1 MEPRSVTFVFDC
13 DQRHEG
19 LTFAEVKRVIG
30 GKAANLT
37 VMAAEL
43 GLPVPPAFT
52 VTTAAC
58 NEYLAHGW
66 PAGLDEELREHM
78 ARMETIVGQR
88 FGDPADPLLVSVRSG
103 APVSMPGMM
112 DTILNL
118 GLNDATTAGLA
129 DRTSSPKFAADCRR
143 RFETMYRDIVGSEAV
158 PADPWVQL
166 RAAIEAVFRS
176 WNSDRARAYRER
188 EGIPDD
194 LGTAVTVQTMVFG
207 NRSVDSG
214 TGVLFTRN
222 PATGEPDLYGDVM
235 FNAQGE
241 DVVAGTHHTEPI
253 GVLDERIPAVG
264 RELREYARRLERHH
278 RDLCDIEFTIEH
290 GRLWMLQCRIGK
302 RSPQAALRIAVDMA
316 EDPDFP
322 VDRTEAVRRVAG
334 ILADP
339 PTRVIE
345 RGDVGAAIA
354 TGLGASPGIA
364 CGGIVLSPEAAVAA
378 AEAGRTVVLVR
389 AETSPDDVHGM
400 ASSAG
405 ILTTTGGLA
414 SHAAVVARGWGIP
427 AVVGAAAVR
436 VGDGEVAIGDA
447 TFRPGDTIT
456 IDGGTGEVFRGA
468 AAGVSVVVPEAAIL
482 LGWAREAGIEI
493 GAPPV
498 DTAAAAGAVGAA
510 GAGPSIPGLAADD
523 VLRVLAIKGYATP
536 DAIAVATGGTA
547 DDATAILDRLVAD
560 GLAEI
565 AAGAFRLTADGKAIA
580 RERIADDTG
589 SWGIDRANAALD
601 GFLDLDRRMKA
612 TVTAWQMREVDGE
625 QVFNDHADAAYDAG
639 VLADLAALHADA
651 EAWLRPLTDGL
662 PRLGSYLVRLERA
675 NAAAQ
680 AGDPKFVAS
689 PRVDSYHGV
698 WFELHED
705 LIGLAGRNRADEVA
719 AGRA

>member
-1 MEPRSVTFVFDC
+1 VTFVFDC

-66 PAGLDEELREHM
+66 PAGLDEDLREHM

-129 DRTSSPKFAADCRR
+129 ERTSSPKFAADCRR
-143 RFETMYRDIVGSEAV
+143 RFETMYRDIVGVEDV

-253 GVLDERIPAVG
+253 AVLDERIPAVG

-290 GRLWMLQCRIGK
+290 GRLWLLQCRIGK

-322 VDRTEAVRRVAG
+322 VDRAEAVRRVAG

-339 PTRVIE
+339 PTRVVE
-345 RGDVGAAIA
+345 RGEVGAAIA

-378 AEAGRTVVLVR
+378 AEAGRSVILVR

-436 VGDGEVAIGDA
+436 VGDGEVAIGDE

-468 AAGVSVVVPEAAIL
+468 AAGVAMVVPEVATL
-482 LGWAREAGIEI
+482 LAWARDAGIEI
-493 GAPPV
+493 GARP
-498 DTAAAAGAVGAA
+498 TEAAASAGAEGSAGAA
-510 GAGPSIPGLAADD
+510 PSVSGLAADD

-536 DAIAVATGGTA
+536 DAVAVATAGSA
-547 DDATAILDRLVAD
+547 DDAMAVLDRLVAD

-565 AAGAFRLTADGKAIA
+565 AAGAFRLTADGRAIA
-580 RERIADDTG
+580 RERIADDTAA
-589 SWGIDRANAALD
+589 WGIERANAALD

-662 PRLGSYLVRLERA
+662 PRLGSYLGRLERA

-680 AGDPKFVAS
+680 AGDPRYVAS

-705 LIGLAGRNRADEVA
+705 LIGLAGRSRADEVA